1 MQTRRVAL
9 KYGLAIAVPAA
20 VVLSC
25 LAFLHSPAARGE
37 EAVAKRFAG
46 LTNESIDWELSPW
59 GSLAPSLS
67 PEFRAALP
75 KRLSQRD
82 VAEARELLL
91 DPERFIAGHLIL
103 TLPLI
108 EVYGG
113 CSWTEDDGTHMEL
126 AGLEVIVDHR
136 LRGGVLEKRVSIPKE
151 REQQRHLIEQWARQ
165 AESWTSPGAPETILP
180 WMDARRRRNELTEI
194 YGLDDDQ
201 RDFEEVSAAI
211 RSSETEW
218 QATCFVGWR
227 PVDSPE
233 VMKVALRPDAAGIT
247 RLSRLFK
254 NDECLLKL
262 HLALSRIYAL
272 SSVHWFF
279 RGTSE
284 FVVINGLTVR
294 FDRPDKE
301 SPPVVTF
308 PRREDE
314 LPRLRMQWKHFL
326 RHSVSEA
333 AE

>member
-1 MQTRRVAL
+1 M

-108 EVYGG
+108 EDHGSV
-113 CSWTEDDGTHMEL
+113 SWTEEDGTHL
-126 AGLEVIVDHR
+126 DLGDLEVVVDHR
-136 LRGGVLEKRVSIPKE
+136 LRDGVLEKRVSIPREK
-151 REQQRHLIEQWARQ
+151 EQQRDLVERWARR
-165 AESWTSPGAPETILP
+165 AELWTSPGAPDTILP
-180 WMDARRRRNELTEI
+180 WSDRERSRRELTEI
-194 YGLDDDQ
+194 YGLDNDQ

-211 RSSETEW
+211 RRSEIEW
-218 QATCFVGWR
+218 RTTCFVQWR
-227 PVDSPE
+227 AVDSPE
-233 VMKVALRPDAAGIT
+233 AMKVALRTDAAGIT

-254 NDECLLKL
+254 NDECLLRL
-262 HLALSRIYAL
+262 HLALTRIYAIYN
-272 SSVHWFF
+272 VHWFA